1 MNIFKNSRFAVSLI
15 FAINGM
21 VFGTWASRIPAIV
34 DFHDLS
40 PGSLGLLIFI
50 AGLSAVIAFS
60 IFGRA
65 ADRYGAAFITKRATI
80 LLIPL
85 TLIFIGFAN
94 SIEML
99 IFAVIF
105 FGAIHGGDDVAMNA
119 WAAEVEREYTRPVM
133 SSFHAMWSLGA
144 GIGAGLG
151 SLLAYYEVAYK
162 NHFSLTSIIIFFVA
176 LSVAF
181 VPFKSQKNQKVTKSP
196 FISIPK
202 GPLLPV
208 AIITFFA
215 SLSEG
220 AVADWSAIFLK
231 SVASLNDG
239 SAALGFTVFS
249 VCMFSMRLM
258 GDRISFKLG
267 PSNAARYSG
276 LVALTGSIILLISN
290 SFLLL
295 LLGFGFIGLGIAVII
310 PLAFSRAGNDKN
322 ISQGTAI
329 ASIATLGYGGM
340 LLGPL
345 FLGLLAEIT
354 SIKTSFIILP
364 IMAFFIFSLSKH
376 LSIDSEI

>member
-1 MNIFKNSRFAVSLI
+1 MKIFKNSRFAVSLI

-40 PGSLGLLIFI
+40 PGSLGLLIFL

-65 ADRYGAAFITKRATI
+65 ADRYGAAFITKRATL

-85 TLIFIGFAN
+85 TLIFIAYAN
-94 SIEML
+94 SIWML
-99 IFAVIF
+99 VFAVIF

-151 SLLAYYEVAYK
+151 SLLAFYEVGFK
-162 NHFSLTSIIIFFVA
+162 NHFSIISIIIFVLA
-176 LSVAF
+176 LSAAF
-181 VPFKSQKNQKVTKSP
+181 VPFESQKNKKEANSP

-202 GPLLPV
+202 GSLLPV
-208 AIITFFA
+208 ATITFFA

-239 SAALGFTVFS
+239 NAALGFTVFS
-249 VCMFSMRLM
+249 VCMFSMRLL
-258 GDRISFKLG
+258 GDRISFILG
-267 PSNAARYSG
+267 PATAARYSG
-276 LVALTGSIILLISN
+276 LVALTGSIILLVSD

-295 LLGFGFIGLGIAVII
+295 LLGFGLIGLGIAVII
-310 PLAFSRAGNDKN
+310 PLAFSRAGNDET

-345 FLGLLAEIT
+345 FLGLIAEIT
-354 SIKTSFIILP
+354 SIKTSFLILP
-364 IMAFFIFSLSKH
+364 IMAFFIFILSKH
-376 LSIDSEI
+376 LSIKSDV

>member
-1 MNIFKNSRFAVSLI
+1 MNIFINSRFAVSLI

-34 DFHDLS
+34 DFHNLS
-40 PGSLGLLIFI
+40 PGSLGLLIFL

-60 IFGRA
+60 VFGRA

-85 TLIFIGFAN
+85 TLIFIAFAN
-94 SIEML
+94 SIWML
-99 IFAVIF
+99 DFAVMF

-119 WAAEVEREYTRPVM
+119 WATEVERQYKRPVM

-151 SLLAYYEVAYK
+151 SILAFNDVGYK
-162 NHFSLTSIIIFFVA
+162 DHFSLISIVIFFLA
-176 LSVAF
+176 LIVAF
-181 VPFKSQKNQKVTKSP
+181 VPFESQTNKKVTKSP

-202 GPLLPV
+202 GSLMPV

-231 SVASLNDG
+231 SVTSLNDG
-239 SAALGFTVFS
+239 NAALGFTVFS
-249 VCMFSMRLM
+249 VCMFTMRLM
-258 GDRISFKLG
+258 GDKISHKIG
-267 PSNAARYSG
+267 PSDTARYSG
-276 LVALTGSIILLISN
+276 LVALTGSSILLLFD
-290 SFLLL
+290 SFFLL
-295 LLGFGFIGLGIAVII
+295 LLGFGLIGLGIAVII

-354 SIKTSFIILP
+354 SIKTSFMILP
-364 IMAFFIFSLSKH
+364 IMAFFIFRLSKH
-376 LSIDSEI
+376 LSMESEV

>member
-1 MNIFKNSRFAVSLI
+1 MKIFKNSRFAVSLI

-40 PGSLGLLIFI
+40 PGSLGLLIFL

-65 ADRYGAAFITKRATI
+65 ADRYGAAFITKRATL

-85 TLIFIGFAN
+85 TLLFIAYAN
-94 SIEML
+94 SIWML
-99 IFAVIF
+99 VFAVIF

-151 SLLAYYEVAYK
+151 SLLAFYEVGFK
-162 NHFSLTSIIIFFVA
+162 NHFSLISIVIFVLA
-176 LSVAF
+176 LSAAV
-181 VPFKSQKNQKVTKSP
+181 VPFESQKNKKEANSP

-202 GPLLPV
+202 GSLLPV
-208 AIITFFA
+208 ATITFFA

-231 SVASLNDG
+231 SIASLNDG
-239 SAALGFTVFS
+239 NAALGFTVFS
-249 VCMFSMRLM
+249 VCMFSMRLL
-258 GDRISFKLG
+258 GDRISFILG
-267 PSNAARYSG
+267 PATAARYSG
-276 LVALTGSIILLISN
+276 LVALTGSIILLVSD

-295 LLGFGFIGLGIAVII
+295 LLGFGLIGLGIAVII
-310 PLAFSRAGNDKN
+310 PLAFSRAGNDET

-345 FLGLLAEIT
+345 FLGLIAEIT
-354 SIKTSFIILP
+354 SIKTSFLILP
-364 IMAFFIFSLSKH
+364 IMAFFIFILSKH
-376 LSIDSEI
+376 LSIKSDV

>member
-1 MNIFKNSRFAVSLI
+1 MKIFKNSRFAVSLI

-40 PGSLGLLIFI
+40 PGSLGLLIFL

-65 ADRYGAAFITKRATI
+65 ADRYGAAFITKRATL

-85 TLIFIGFAN
+85 TLIFIAYAN
-94 SIEML
+94 SIWML
-99 IFAVIF
+99 VFAVIF

-151 SLLAYYEVAYK
+151 SLLAFYEVGFK
-162 NHFSLTSIIIFFVA
+162 NHFSLISIVIFVLA
-176 LSVAF
+176 LSAAF
-181 VPFKSQKNQKVTKSP
+181 VPFESQKNKKEANSP

-202 GPLLPV
+202 GSLLPV
-208 AIITFFA
+208 ATITFFA

-239 SAALGFTVFS
+239 NAALGFTVFS
-249 VCMFSMRLM
+249 VCMFSMRLL
-258 GDRISFKLG
+258 GDRISFILG
-267 PSNAARYSG
+267 PATAARYSG
-276 LVALTGSIILLISN
+276 IVALTGSIILLVTD

-295 LLGFGFIGLGIAVII
+295 LLGFGLVGLGIAVII
-310 PLAFSRAGNDKN
+310 PLAFSRAGNDET

-345 FLGLLAEIT
+345 FLGLIAEIT
-354 SIKTSFIILP
+354 SIKTSFLILP
-364 IMAFFIFSLSKH
+364 IMAFFIFILSKH
-376 LSIDSEI
+376 LSIKSDV

>member
-1 MNIFKNSRFAVSLI
+1 MKIFKNSRFAVSLI
-15 FAINGM
+15 FAINGI

-40 PGSLGLLIFI
+40 PGSLGLLIFL

-65 ADRYGAAFITKRATI
+65 ADRYGAAFITKRATL

-85 TLIFIGFAN
+85 TLIFIAYAN
-94 SIEML
+94 SIWML
-99 IFAVIF
+99 VFAVIF

-151 SLLAYYEVAYK
+151 SLLAFYEVGFK
-162 NHFSLTSIIIFFVA
+162 NHFSLISIIIFVLA
-176 LSVAF
+176 LSAAF
-181 VPFKSQKNQKVTKSP
+181 VPFESQKNKKEANSP

-202 GPLLPV
+202 GSLLPV
-208 AIITFFA
+208 ATITFFA

-239 SAALGFTVFS
+239 NAALGFTVFS
-249 VCMFSMRLM
+249 VCMFSMRLL
-258 GDRISFKLG
+258 GDRISFILG
-267 PSNAARYSG
+267 PATAARYSG
-276 LVALTGSIILLISN
+276 LVALTGSIILLVSD

-295 LLGFGFIGLGIAVII
+295 LLGFGLIGLGIAVII
-310 PLAFSRAGNDKN
+310 PLAFSRAGNDET

-345 FLGLLAEIT
+345 FLGLIAEIT
-354 SIKTSFIILP
+354 SIKTSFLILP
-364 IMAFFIFSLSKH
+364 IMAFFIFILSKH
-376 LSIDSEI
+376 LSIKSDV

>member
-1 MNIFKNSRFAVSLI
+1 MKIFKNSRFAVSLI

-40 PGSLGLLIFI
+40 PGSLGLLIFL

-65 ADRYGAAFITKRATI
+65 ADRYGAAFITKRATL

-85 TLIFIGFAN
+85 TLIFIAYAN
-94 SIEML
+94 SIWML
-99 IFAVIF
+99 VFAVIY

-151 SLLAYYEVAYK
+151 SFLAFYEVGFK
-162 NHFSLTSIIIFFVA
+162 NHFSLISIIIFVLA
-176 LSVAF
+176 LSAAF
-181 VPFKSQKNQKVTKSP
+181 VPFESQKNKKDAKSP

-202 GPLLPV
+202 GSLLPV
-208 AIITFFA
+208 ATITFFA

-239 SAALGFTVFS
+239 NAALGFTVFS
-249 VCMFSMRLM
+249 VCMFSMRLL
-258 GDRISFKLG
+258 GDRISFILG
-267 PSNAARYSG
+267 PATAARYSG
-276 LVALTGSIILLISN
+276 LVALTGSIILLVSD

-295 LLGFGFIGLGIAVII
+295 LLGFGLIGLGIAVII
-310 PLAFSRAGNDKN
+310 PLAFSRAGNDET

-345 FLGLLAEIT
+345 FLGLIAEIT
-354 SIKTSFIILP
+354 SIKTSFLILP
-364 IMAFFIFSLSKH
+364 IMAFFIFILSKH
-376 LSIDSEI
+376 LSIKSDV

>member
-1 MNIFKNSRFAVSLI
+1 MKIFKNSRFAVSLI

-40 PGSLGLLIFI
+40 PGSLGLLIFL

-65 ADRYGAAFITKRATI
+65 ADRYGAAFITKRATL

-85 TLIFIGFAN
+85 TLIFIAYAN
-94 SIEML
+94 SIWML
-99 IFAVIF
+99 VFAVIF

-151 SLLAYYEVAYK
+151 SLLAFYEVGFK
-162 NHFSLTSIIIFFVA
+162 NHFSLISIIIFVLA
-176 LSVAF
+176 LSTAF
-181 VPFKSQKNQKVTKSP
+181 VPFESQKNKKEANSP

-202 GPLLPV
+202 GSLLPV
-208 AIITFFA
+208 ATITFFA

-239 SAALGFTVFS
+239 NAALGFTVFS
-249 VCMFSMRLM
+249 VCMFSMRLL
-258 GDRISFKLG
+258 GDRISFILG
-267 PSNAARYSG
+267 PATAARYSG
-276 LVALTGSIILLISN
+276 LVALTGSIILLVSD

-295 LLGFGFIGLGIAVII
+295 LLGFGLIGLGIAVII
-310 PLAFSRAGNDKN
+310 PLAFSRAGNDET

-345 FLGLLAEIT
+345 FLGLIAEIT
-354 SIKTSFIILP
+354 SIKTSFLILP
-364 IMAFFIFSLSKH
+364 IMAFFIFILSKH
-376 LSIDSEI
+376 LSIKSEV

>member
-1 MNIFKNSRFAVSLI
+1 MKIFKNSRFAVSLI

-40 PGSLGLLIFI
+40 PGSLGLLIFL

-65 ADRYGAAFITKRATI
+65 ADRYGAAFITKRATL

-85 TLIFIGFAN
+85 TLIFIAYAN
-94 SIEML
+94 SIWML
-99 IFAVIF
+99 VFAVIF

-151 SLLAYYEVAYK
+151 SLLAFYEVGFK
-162 NHFSLTSIIIFFVA
+162 NHFSLISIIIFVLA
-176 LSVAF
+176 LSAAF
-181 VPFKSQKNQKVTKSP
+181 VPFESQKNKKEANSP

-202 GPLLPV
+202 GSLLPV
-208 AIITFFA
+208 ATITFFA

-239 SAALGFTVFS
+239 NAALGFTVFS
-249 VCMFSMRLM
+249 VCMFSMRLL
-258 GDRISFKLG
+258 GDRISFIIG
-267 PSNAARYSG
+267 PATAARYSG
-276 LVALTGSIILLISN
+276 LVALTGSIILLVSD

-295 LLGFGFIGLGIAVII
+295 LLGFGLIGLGIAVII
-310 PLAFSRAGNDKN
+310 PLAFSRAGNDET

-345 FLGLLAEIT
+345 FLGLIAEIT
-354 SIKTSFIILP
+354 SIKTSFLILP
-364 IMAFFIFSLSKH
+364 IMAFFIFILSKH
-376 LSIDSEI
+376 LSIKSDV

>member
-21 VFGTWASRIPAIV
+21 VFGTLASRIPAIV

-181 VPFKSQKNQKVTKSP
+181 VPFKSQKNKKVTKSP

-202 GPLLPV
+202 GSLLPV

>member
-181 VPFKSQKNQKVTKSP
+181 VPFKSQKNKKVTKSP

-202 GPLLPV
+202 GSLLPV

-295 LLGFGFIGLGIAVII
+295 LLGFGFIGLGVAVII

>member
-1 MNIFKNSRFAVSLI
+1 MKIFKNSRFAVSLI

-40 PGSLGLLIFI
+40 PGSLGLLIFL

-65 ADRYGAAFITKRATI
+65 ADRYGAAFITKRATL

-85 TLIFIGFAN
+85 TLIFIAYAN
-94 SIEML
+94 SIWML
-99 IFAVIF
+99 VFAVIF

-151 SLLAYYEVAYK
+151 SLLAFYEVGFK
-162 NHFSLTSIIIFFVA
+162 NHFSLISIIIFVLA
-176 LSVAF
+176 LSAAF
-181 VPFKSQKNQKVTKSP
+181 VPFESQKNKKEANSP

-202 GPLLPV
+202 GSLLPV
-208 AIITFFA
+208 ATITFFA

-239 SAALGFTVFS
+239 NAALGFTVFS
-249 VCMFSMRLM
+249 VCMFSMRLL
-258 GDRISFKLG
+258 GDRISFILG
-267 PSNAARYSG
+267 PATAARYSG
-276 LVALTGSIILLISN
+276 IVALTGSIILLVSDY
-290 SFLLL
+290 FLLL
-295 LLGFGFIGLGIAVII
+295 LFGFGLIGLGIAVII
-310 PLAFSRAGNDKN
+310 PLAFSRAGNDET

-345 FLGLLAEIT
+345 FLGLIAEIT
-354 SIKTSFIILP
+354 SIKTSFLILP
-364 IMAFFIFSLSKH
+364 IMAFFIFILSKH
-376 LSIDSEI
+376 LSIKSDV

>member
-1 MNIFKNSRFAVSLI
+1 MKIFKNSRFAVSLI

-40 PGSLGLLIFI
+40 PGSLGLLIFL

-65 ADRYGAAFITKRATI
+65 ADRYGAAFITKRATL

-85 TLIFIGFAN
+85 TLIFIAYAN
-94 SIEML
+94 SIWML
-99 IFAVIF
+99 VFAVIF

-151 SLLAYYEVAYK
+151 SLLAFYEVGFK
-162 NHFSLTSIIIFFVA
+162 NHFSLISIVIFVLA
-176 LSVAF
+176 LSAAF
-181 VPFKSQKNQKVTKSP
+181 VPFESQKNKKEANSP

-202 GPLLPV
+202 GSLLPV
-208 AIITFFA
+208 ATITFFA

-239 SAALGFTVFS
+239 NAALGFTVFS
-249 VCMFSMRLM
+249 VCMFSMRLL
-258 GDRISFKLG
+258 GDRISLILG
-267 PSNAARYSG
+267 PATAARYSG
-276 LVALTGSIILLISN
+276 LVALTGSIILLVSD

-295 LLGFGFIGLGIAVII
+295 LLGFGLIGLGIAVII
-310 PLAFSRAGNDKN
+310 PLAFSRAGNDET

-345 FLGLLAEIT
+345 FLGLIAEIT
-354 SIKTSFIILP
+354 SIKTSFLILP
-364 IMAFFIFSLSKH
+364 IMAFFIFILSKH
-376 LSIDSEI
+376 LSIKSDV

>member
-181 VPFKSQKNQKVTKSP
+181 VPFKSQKNKKVTKSP

-202 GPLLPV
+202 GSLLPV

-354 SIKTSFIILP
+354 SIKTSFIILSV
-364 IMAFFIFSLSKH
+364 MAFFIFSLSKH

>member
-1 MNIFKNSRFAVSLI
+1 MKIFKNSRFAVSLI

-21 VFGTWASRIPAIV
+21 VFGTWASRIPAVV

-40 PGSLGLLIFI
+40 PGSLGLLIFL

-65 ADRYGAAFITKRATI
+65 ADRYGAAFITKRATL

-85 TLIFIGFAN
+85 TLIFIAYAN
-94 SIEML
+94 SIWML
-99 IFAVIF
+99 VFAVIF

-151 SLLAYYEVAYK
+151 SLLAFYEVGFK
-162 NHFSLTSIIIFFVA
+162 NHFSLISIIIFVLA
-176 LSVAF
+176 LSAAF
-181 VPFKSQKNQKVTKSP
+181 VPFESQKNKKEANSP

-202 GPLLPV
+202 GSLLPV
-208 AIITFFA
+208 ATITFFA

-239 SAALGFTVFS
+239 NAALGFTVFS
-249 VCMFSMRLM
+249 VCMFSMRLL
-258 GDRISFKLG
+258 GDRISFILG
-267 PSNAARYSG
+267 PATAARYSG
-276 LVALTGSIILLISN
+276 LVALTGSIILLVSD

-295 LLGFGFIGLGIAVII
+295 LLGFGLIGLGIAVII
-310 PLAFSRAGNDKN
+310 PLAFSRAGNDET

-345 FLGLLAEIT
+345 FLGLIAEIT
-354 SIKTSFIILP
+354 SIKTSFLILP
-364 IMAFFIFSLSKH
+364 IMAFFIFVLSKH
-376 LSIDSEI
+376 LSIKSDV

>member
-1 MNIFKNSRFAVSLI
+1 MIIFKNSRFAVSLI

-40 PGSLGLLIFI
+40 PGSLGLLIFL

-65 ADRYGAAFITKRATI
+65 ADRYGAAFITKRATL

-85 TLIFIGFAN
+85 TLIFIAYAN
-94 SIEML
+94 SIWML
-99 IFAVIF
+99 VFAVIF

-151 SLLAYYEVAYK
+151 SLLAFYEVGFK
-162 NHFSLTSIIIFFVA
+162 NHFSLISIIIFVLA
-176 LSVAF
+176 LSAAF
-181 VPFKSQKNQKVTKSP
+181 VPFESQKNKKEANSP

-202 GPLLPV
+202 GSLLPV
-208 AIITFFA
+208 ATITFFA

-239 SAALGFTVFS
+239 NAALGFTVFS
-249 VCMFSMRLM
+249 VCMFSMRLL
-258 GDRISFKLG
+258 GDRISFILG
-267 PSNAARYSG
+267 PATAARYSG
-276 LVALTGSIILLISN
+276 IVALTGSIILLVSD

-295 LLGFGFIGLGIAVII
+295 LLGFGLIGLGIAVII
-310 PLAFSRAGNDKN
+310 PLAFSRAGNDET

-345 FLGLLAEIT
+345 FLGLIAEIT
-354 SIKTSFIILP
+354 SIKTSFLILP
-364 IMAFFIFSLSKH
+364 IMAFFIFILSKH
-376 LSIDSEI
+376 LSIKSDV

>member
-1 MNIFKNSRFAVSLI
+1 MKIFKNSRFAVSLI

-40 PGSLGLLIFI
+40 PGSLGLLIFL

-65 ADRYGAAFITKRATI
+65 ADRYGAAFITKRATL

-85 TLIFIGFAN
+85 TLIFIAYAN
-94 SIEML
+94 SIWML
-99 IFAVIF
+99 VFAVIF

-151 SLLAYYEVAYK
+151 SLLAFYEVGFK
-162 NHFSLTSIIIFFVA
+162 NHFSLISIVIFVLA
-176 LSVAF
+176 LSAAV
-181 VPFKSQKNQKVTKSP
+181 VPFESQKNKKEANSP

-202 GPLLPV
+202 GSLLPV
-208 AIITFFA
+208 ATITFFA

-220 AVADWSAIFLK
+220 AVANWSAIFLK

-239 SAALGFTVFS
+239 NAALGFTVFS
-249 VCMFSMRLM
+249 VCMFSMRLL
-258 GDRISFKLG
+258 GDRISFILG
-267 PSNAARYSG
+267 PATAARYSG
-276 LVALTGSIILLISN
+276 IVALTGSIILLVSD

-295 LLGFGFIGLGIAVII
+295 LLGFGLIGLGIAVII
-310 PLAFSRAGNDKN
+310 PLAFSRAGNDET

-345 FLGLLAEIT
+345 FLGLIAEIT
-354 SIKTSFIILP
+354 SIKTSFLILP
-364 IMAFFIFSLSKH
+364 IMAFFIFILSKH
-376 LSIDSEI
+376 LSIKSDV

>member
-1 MNIFKNSRFAVSLI
+1 MKIFKNSRFAVSLI

-40 PGSLGLLIFI
+40 PGSLGLLIFL

-65 ADRYGAAFITKRATI
+65 ADRYGAAFITKRATL

-85 TLIFIGFAN
+85 TLIFIAYAN
-94 SIEML
+94 SIWML
-99 IFAVIF
+99 VFAVIY

-151 SLLAYYEVAYK
+151 SLLAFYEVGFK
-162 NHFSLTSIIIFFVA
+162 NHFSLISIIIFVLA
-176 LSVAF
+176 LSAAF
-181 VPFKSQKNQKVTKSP
+181 VPFESQKNKKEANSP

-202 GPLLPV
+202 GSLLPV
-208 AIITFFA
+208 ATITFFA

-239 SAALGFTVFS
+239 NAALGFTVFS
-249 VCMFSMRLM
+249 VCMFSMRLL
-258 GDRISFKLG
+258 GDRISFILG
-267 PSNAARYSG
+267 PATAARYSG
-276 LVALTGSIILLISN
+276 LVALTGSIILLVSD

-295 LLGFGFIGLGIAVII
+295 LLGFGLIGLGIAVII
-310 PLAFSRAGNDKN
+310 PLAFSRAGNDET

-345 FLGLLAEIT
+345 FLGLIAEIT
-354 SIKTSFIILP
+354 SIKTSFLILP
-364 IMAFFIFSLSKH
+364 IMAFFIFILSKH
-376 LSIDSEI
+376 LSIKSDV

>member
-1 MNIFKNSRFAVSLI
+1 MKIFKNSRFAVSLI

-40 PGSLGLLIFI
+40 PGSLGLLIFL

-65 ADRYGAAFITKRATI
+65 ADRYGADFITKRATL

-85 TLIFIGFAN
+85 TLIFIAYAN
-94 SIEML
+94 SIWML
-99 IFAVIF
+99 VFAVIF

-151 SLLAYYEVAYK
+151 SLVAFYEVGFK
-162 NHFSLTSIIIFFVA
+162 NHFSLISIVIFVLA
-176 LSVAF
+176 LSAAF
-181 VPFKSQKNQKVTKSP
+181 VPFESQKNKKEANSP

-202 GPLLPV
+202 GSLLPV
-208 AIITFFA
+208 ATITFFA

-239 SAALGFTVFS
+239 NAALGFTVFS
-249 VCMFSMRLM
+249 VCMFSMRLL
-258 GDRISFKLG
+258 GDRISFILG
-267 PSNAARYSG
+267 PATAARYSG
-276 LVALTGSIILLISN
+276 LVALTGSIILLVSD
-290 SFLLL
+290 SFLLF
-295 LLGFGFIGLGIAVII
+295 LLGFGLIGLGIAVII
-310 PLAFSRAGNDKN
+310 PLAFSRAGNDET

-345 FLGLLAEIT
+345 FLGLIAEIT
-354 SIKTSFIILP
+354 SIKTSFLILP
-364 IMAFFIFSLSKH
+364 IMAFFIFILSKH
-376 LSIDSEI
+376 LSIKSDV